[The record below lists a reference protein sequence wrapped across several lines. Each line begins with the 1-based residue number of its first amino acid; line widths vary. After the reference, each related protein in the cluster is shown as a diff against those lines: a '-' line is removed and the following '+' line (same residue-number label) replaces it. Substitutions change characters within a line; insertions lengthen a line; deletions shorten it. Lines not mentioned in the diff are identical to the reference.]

1 MAVRHNTVHSV
12 KAVMDKQVATAPTA
26 PGEVYIGCAGWS
38 LPAAV
43 HARFPGEGTH
53 LQRYAK
59 VFPAVEINSSFYR
72 PHRLSTY
79 GRWRDS
85 VPDGFRFAAKIPKAI
100 THDLRLRDAGPALEK
115 FIDEVSGLGHKLGC
129 LLVQLP
135 PRLRYESAV
144 AEAFFRMLTGLTDV
158 CIVCEPRHPT
168 WFDREV
174 AAMLASMNVSYVD
187 ADPSVAP
194 APDMPDA
201 RVVYIRL
208 HGSPE
213 IYHSPY
219 DDTYL
224 DCVAA
229 EIAYKAHAG
238 RQVWC
243 VFDNT
248 ASGFAV
254 PNALSLLTRLQGTVA
269 AAA

>member
-1 MAVRHNTVHSV
+1 M
-12 KAVMDKQVATAPTA
+12 
-26 PGEVYIGCAGWS
+26 
-38 LPAAV
+38 
-43 HARFPGEGTH
+43 
-53 LQRYAK
+53 
-59 VFPAVEINSSFYR
+59 
-72 PHRLSTY
+72 
-79 GRWRDS
+79 
-85 VPDGFRFAAKIPKAI
+85 
-100 THDLRLRDAGPALEK
+100 ALEK
-115 FIDEVSGLGHKLGC
+115 FIGEVSGLGTKLGC

-135 PRLRYESAV
+135 PRLRYEAAV
-144 AEAFFRMLTGLTDV
+144 AEEFFRMLNRLTEAR
-158 CIVCEPRHPT
+158 IVCEPRHPS
-168 WFDREV
+168 WFE
-174 AAMLASMNVSYVD
+174 AEPAGMLSSVNVSYVD

-194 APDMPDA
+194 VPEAPDA
-201 RVVYIRL
+201 NVSYIRL

-243 VFDNT
+243 IFDNT

-254 PNALSLLTRLQGTVA
+254 PNALSLLARLQGTVA

>member
-1 MAVRHNTVHSV
+1 
-12 KAVMDKQVATAPTA
+12 MDKDTSAARTS
-26 PGEVYIGCAGWS
+26 PGAVYIGCAGWS
-38 LPAAV
+38 LPTAV

-53 LQRYAK
+53 LQRYAR

-72 PHRLSTY
+72 PHRVSTY
-79 GRWRDS
+79 ARWRDS

-100 THDLRLRDAGPALEK
+100 THEMRLRDAGMALEK
-115 FIDEVSGLGHKLGC
+115 FIGEVSGLEQKLGC

-135 PRLRYESAV
+135 PRLRYEDTV
-144 AEAFFRMLTGLTDV
+144 AEEFFTTLNGLTDAS
-158 CIVCEPRHPT
+158 IVCEPRHPS
-168 WFDREV
+168 WFNPDA
-174 AAMLASMNVSYVD
+174 AAMLARMRVSYVD

-194 APDMPDA
+194 VPEASDA
-201 RVVYIRL
+201 RIVYIRL

-219 DDTYL
+219 DETYL

-229 EIAYKAHAG
+229 EIAYKANAG

-243 VFDNT
+243 IFDNT
-248 ASGFAV
+248 ASGHAV
-254 PNALSLLTRLQGTVA
+254 PNALSLLARLQGTVA